1 MTARETIRV
10 FIALDI
16 SEAARSAL
24 SGTVDHLRTAIP
36 RGVRW
41 VDPQGIHLTLKFLGN
56 INPVLTDGILESL
69 CRIGE
74 ESYKFSLSLAGLGVF
89 PNQREPRVLW
99 AGLEGEMEPL
109 AVLHEKVETAM
120 ADQGFTR
127 ERRDFNPHLTIGR
140 VRDRLALSERQKIGT
155 TLLSHSMA
163 PTEPWMADTM
173 HLFRTTFTPQGSIH
187 DVIGSALLLTPY
199 G

>member
-10 FIALDI
+10 FIALGI
-16 SEAARSAL
+16 SESVRSAL
-24 SGTVDHLRTAIP
+24 SETVDYLRTAIP
-36 RGVRW
+36 WGARW

-74 ESYKFSLSLAGLGVF
+74 ESSKFSLSLAGLGVF

-109 AVLHEKVETAM
+109 AVLHEKVEAAM

-127 ERRDFNPHLTIGR
+127 ERRGFNPHLTIGR
-140 VRDRLALSERQKIGT
+140 VRDRLASSERQKVVT

-187 DVIGSALLLTPY
+187 DIIGSAPLLTPY